1 MEKAMKKDHYP
12 SAVLSLACALIG
24 IACFLL
30 IMLTTAWFD
39 QLLYAYLL
47 FFGASLLLGSYS
59 LLIRRSGKAWAGV
72 GLSLFFLALFLLILY
87 MFQGVHI

>member
-1 MEKAMKKDHYP
+1 MKRDHYP
-12 SAVLSLACALIG
+12 FAVLSLICALVG
-24 IACFLL
+24 VVCFLL
-30 IMLTTAWFD
+30 LILTSVSQFD
-39 QLLYAYLL
+39 LLIYTYL
-47 FFGASLLLGSYS
+47 FFFSASLLLGGYS